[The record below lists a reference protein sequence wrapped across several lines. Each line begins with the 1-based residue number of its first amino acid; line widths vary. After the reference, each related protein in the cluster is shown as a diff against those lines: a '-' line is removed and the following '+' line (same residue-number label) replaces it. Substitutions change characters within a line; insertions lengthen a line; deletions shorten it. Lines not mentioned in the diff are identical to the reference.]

1 MNLCVD
7 VASLAAVFWGYRADS
22 SVNCNFMLSD
32 LFHLRLCVVMKEM
45 KLKFVTS

>member
-1 MNLCVD
+1 MNLCAD
-7 VASLAAVFWGYRADS
+7 VANLAATFWGFGADS
-22 SVNCNFMLSD
+22 SVICNFMLSD